1 MIQQVNLY
9 QNLFDKKQAK
19 PTTNKYLY
27 GLALVILLL
36 IAFSIYLFVDMKDT
50 KNSLQEAKLKLQDTE
65 LQINELRMKYPAQ
78 QIDEQIIQEI
88 SQLQNVLTSLSAVLH
103 LLTDEDSDQT
113 QGFSRYFSA
122 FSRQSIADV
131 WLSNI
136 NIDAGKQSLTLQG
149 STFYPGK
156 TPMFL
161 QNLQHEPIFQGK
173 SFAKLVMS
181 QAEKNKSRIDFT
193 ISTTAEES
201 DISEQKVHD

>member
-9 QNLFDKKQAK
+9 KNLFDKKQAK

-36 IAFSIYLFVDMKDT
+36 IAFSIYLFLDMKDT

-78 QIDEQIIQEI
+78 RIDEQIIQEI
-88 SQLQNVLTSLSAVLH
+88 SQLQNVLTSLSVVLH

-136 NIDAGKQSLTLQG
+136 NIDAEKQSLTLQG

-201 DISEQKVHD
+201 DISEQKIHD